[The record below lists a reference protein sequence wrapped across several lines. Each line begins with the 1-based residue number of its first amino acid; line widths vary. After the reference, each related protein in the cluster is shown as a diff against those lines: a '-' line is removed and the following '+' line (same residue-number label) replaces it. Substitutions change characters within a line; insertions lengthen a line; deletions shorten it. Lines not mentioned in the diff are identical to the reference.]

1 MIATMAGF
9 QMGVLKPDA
18 PVMAYFSTGVFS
30 ISNYNPAL
38 VYVATLTTGSG
49 TATLNTSTGRY
60 TLSGADS
67 RFSVVAKYG
76 AGAPESTADFMERN
90 AYSYS
95 CRTVDGGQSCSSC
108 NCRLE
113 GGNCGCSPPDPNTGG
128 CPPGSSPNG
137 QCGCGGS
144 HPCMYGSIGT
154 VVCDSCCTPNP
165 PTTVCDVFIDES
177 SGGYT
182 NSGTEW
188 YKVS

>member
-9 QMGVLKPDA
+9 QVGVLKPDA
-18 PVMAYFSTGVFS
+18 PIMAYFSNGVFS
-30 ISNYNPAL
+30 ISNYNATL

-95 CRTVDGGQSCSSC
+95 CRTVSGGQTCVNCNCGASCSGYCSGAPC
-108 NCRLE
+108 VGVGQGFQE
-113 GGNCGCSPPDPNTGG
+113 CGCPAYF
-128 CPPGSSPNG
+128 C
-137 QCGCGGS
+137 
-144 HPCMYGSIGT
+144 GSIT
-154 VVCDSCCTPNP
+154 VICGSCCTNNPNYQ
-165 PTTVCDVFIDES
+165 VCDVFIDES

>member
-9 QMGVLKPDA
+9 QVGVLKPDA
-18 PVMAYFSTGVFS
+18 PIMAYFSNGVFS
-30 ISNYNPAL
+30 ISNYNATL

-95 CRTVDGGQSCSSC
+95 CRTVSGGQTCVSC
-108 NCRLE
+108 NCYLDA
-113 GGNCGCSPPDPNTGG
+113 GCGG
-128 CPPGSSPNG
+128 CIASPGQCPGGQLQSYG
-137 QCGCGGS
+137 QCGCPGYMGWK
-144 HPCMYGSIGT
+144 YYNG
-154 VVCDSCCTPNP
+154 VVCGSCCTNNP
-165 PTTVCDVFIDES
+165 DYQVCDVFIDES

>member
-9 QMGVLKPDA
+9 QVGVLKPDA
-18 PVMAYFSTGVFS
+18 PIMAYFSNGVFS
-30 ISNYNPAL
+30 ISNYNATL

-49 TATLNTSTGRY
+49 TATLNTSTGKY

-95 CRTVDGGQSCSSC
+95 CRTVSGGQTCVSC
-108 NCRLE
+108 NCYLDA
-113 GGNCGCSPPDPNTGG
+113 GCGG
-128 CPPGSSPNG
+128 CIASPGQCPGGQLQSYG
-137 QCGCGGS
+137 QCGCPGYM
-144 HPCMYGSIGT
+144 CWTYYNGT
-154 VVCDSCCTPNP
+154 VCGSCCTNNP
-165 PTTVCDVFIDES
+165 DYQVCDVFIDES

>member
-30 ISNYNPAL
+30 ISNYNPTL

-95 CRTVDGGQSCSSC
+95 CTTVSGGQTCVSTGCTVTCGGYCS
-108 NCRLE
+108 
-113 GGNCGCSPPDPNTGG
+113 GTQ
-128 CPPGSSPNG
+128 CPPGVG
-137 QCGCGGS
+137 QGYNECGCGGS
-144 HPCMYGSIGT
+144 TAYYCGSIT
-154 VVCDSCCTPNP
+154 VTCGQSCTNNP
-165 PTTVCDVFIDES
+165 PVTVCDVFIDES

>member
-18 PVMAYFSTGVFS
+18 PTMAYISTGVFS
-30 ISNYNPAL
+30 ISNYNPTL

-76 AGAPESTADFMERN
+76 AGAPDSDPDFMERK
-90 AYSYS
+90 AYTYS
-95 CRTVDGGQSCSSC
+95 CRQVQRTGTRPCCCYATC
-108 NCRLE
+108 NGYC
-113 GGNCGCSPPDPNTGG
+113 TGG
-128 CPPGSSPNG
+128 EPCPPGVG
-137 QCGCGGS
+137 QGFQECGC
-144 HPCMYGSIGT
+144 PTFFCGT
-154 VVCDSCCTPNP
+154 ITVTCGTEEY
-165 PTTVCDVFIDES
+165 TYFEEVCDVVVPQP
-177 SGGYT
+177 GYT